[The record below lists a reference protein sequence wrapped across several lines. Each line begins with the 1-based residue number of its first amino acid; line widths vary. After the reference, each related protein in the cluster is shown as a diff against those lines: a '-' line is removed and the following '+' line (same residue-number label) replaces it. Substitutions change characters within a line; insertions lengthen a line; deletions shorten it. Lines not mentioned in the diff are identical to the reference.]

1 MEYIQ
6 FTIVLVLVLGLPI
19 ALLFYYAMR
28 GKYRDQLEAEKRL
41 ADERIYDS
49 VSGRLLTLEEAERGV
64 VVEEEPRIKT
74 DNEIDLY
81 YEGDSR
87 EFEKVQKYLIVN
99 GYRLV
104 EDDTIINKFS
114 NSQILARYRDHGL
127 SYLVEVR
134 KGIYFGV
141 ALVSYTQSHSDIWEY
156 QIVLLFVELDG
167 VKSRDYYSENFEFE
181 RIGNDLLVKENRAIT
196 LDASVKLI
204 KSLSA

>member
-141 ALVSYTQSHSDIWEY
+141 ALVSYTQSHSAIWEY